1 MIQRRTYGSF
11 LSIHPHKRIT
21 DSIPCQARSSNSSNI
36 NSGDPRRA
44 PTTARRMADPTPPLG
59 PSVTKAPSSI
69 GDRRIGKAK
78 SSKTNLP
85 HMPCVKSTQKQQ
97 TAGKQQGGEIHDP
110 MGRHPQRS
118 ERQDI
123 YSISSRI
130 QVLCR
135 IHMHSNRRKTRRV
148 PHHFINAYRRLV
160 IELGA
165 HPKTLRTDQGT
176 EYLNKEMT
184 AAVNEHFRNGPAE
197 HAVHTIRSG

>member
-1 MIQRRTYGSF
+1 
-11 LSIHPHKRIT
+11 
-21 DSIPCQARSSNSSNI
+21 
-36 NSGDPRRA
+36 
-44 PTTARRMADPTPPLG
+44 MANAAPPLR
-59 PSVTKAPSSI
+59 PSVSKAPSST
-69 GDRRIGKAK
+69 GDRRQGKAK
-78 SSKTNLP
+78 SSQTRLP
-85 HMPCVKSTQKQQ
+85 NMPRVQGAQKQQ
-97 TAGKQQGGEIHDP
+97 TAGKQQGGAIHDP

-118 ERQDI
+118 QRKDI